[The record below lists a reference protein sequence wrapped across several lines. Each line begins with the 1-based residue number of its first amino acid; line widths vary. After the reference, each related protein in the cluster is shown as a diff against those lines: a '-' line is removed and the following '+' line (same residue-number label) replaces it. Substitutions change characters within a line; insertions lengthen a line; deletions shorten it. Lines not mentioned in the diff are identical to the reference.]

1 MLMTHIHAE
10 NEGKVGSQDRV
21 ETSRWTD
28 TRTVK
33 LSCIFKKFSNLQF
46 KWIHGTVDG

>member
-21 ETSRWTD
+21 ETSSGR
-28 TRTVK
+28 TR
-33 LSCIFKKFSNLQF
+33 
-46 KWIHGTVDG
+46 GR